1 MRKINIGAGPNWYK
15 EGWEVL
21 DNGSSDYSPSWKH
34 KGKCWDSKLPDE
46 TFDVVYTHHMLEHVP
61 HFRMEKTIA
70 EFNRIM
76 KNGGTL
82 RIVVPNLRNAVMA
95 YINNDE
101 SYFSGSRHYSN
112 HMGIGAMFVQ
122 TIISPG
128 KQTIALSR
136 EMDEVFGGYA
146 HLYAY
151 DFEMLK
157 TLLEKWGFM
166 DVIESEPIGSFLEE
180 LQEAQHFI
188 CTGNPYDL
196 DDEFVKN
203 KEYLKQE
210 GEWYFTGFDSKARK
224 SLCVEAKKV
233 RNERYAFDKEFDFN
247 KNSRFDNPVDKLK
260 LTFIRLIVRTLDFT
274 YSIFIKSGLRK
285 IYNLIR

>member
-21 DNGSSDYSPSWKH
+21 DNGSSDYSPFWKH
-34 KGKCWDSKLPDE
+34 NGKCWDSKLPE
-46 TFDVVYTHHMLEHVP
+46 GTFDIVYTHHMLEHVP

-76 KNGGTL
+76 ENGGIL
-82 RIVVPNLRNAVMA
+82 RIVVPSLKNAVMA

-112 HMGIGAMFVQ
+112 HMGIGAMFVR
-122 TIISPG
+122 TLISPG

-136 EMDEVFGGYA
+136 EMDEIYGGYA

-157 TLLEKWGFM
+157 TLLEKWGFT
-166 DVIESEPIGSFLEE
+166 DVGESDPGGSLLEE
-180 LQEAQHFI
+180 LHEPQHFVHD
-188 CTGNPYDL
+188 GNAYEL
-196 DDEFVKN
+196 DDSFVKN
-203 KEYLKQE
+203 REYRKQG
-210 GEWYFTGFDSKARK
+210 GEWFYTGFDKKTRK

-233 RNERYAFDKEFDFN
+233 RNEPYAYAKEYEFN
-247 KNSRFDNPVDKLK
+247 KSGRLDSHLDKIK
-260 LTFIRLIVRTLDFT
+260 LFIFRMVVVPID
-274 YSIFIKSGLRK
+274 YS
-285 IYNLIR
+285 YNLALKTGLLGLLKRGK